1 MRIIKIFNNNSV
13 AAISPEL
20 GDIILTGSG
29 IGFQKKVGDVVD
41 SQKIEKTY
49 LFKED
54 PHKRLEREDNISPDC
69 YEITNQIVSR
79 AIKKL
84 RSRYYGEIFLTMTDH
99 ISFALKRKV
108 ENIKLP
114 YVVLGDVSV
123 LYKDEY
129 EIGLWALSYI
139 KKKTG
144 ITLDIEEA
152 NYIALHLVNF
162 SMDNNTHNATKI
174 MSFVTDIIG
183 IIENSMKITLSP
195 QSLSYARLS
204 THLKYLAERIFTGQE
219 INLKDTTEDIRELLK
234 ENLRLSMCINRI
246 VKHIKDKYKLLVGER
261 TAEDIKITIGTV
273 FPGSRDEKMEV
284 RGRDLVTGLPHTITL
299 TSDEVEEALRESVY
313 TIIHAVKGILEQTPP
328 ELSADIIDKGIV
340 LTGGGAL
347 VDGFAQILSQEL
359 KVPVFIAESPLTC
372 VAEGTGILLD
382 NLYMLE
388 RQ

>member
-139 KKKTG
+139 
-144 ITLDIEEA
+144 
-152 NYIALHLVNF
+152 
-162 SMDNNTHNATKI
+162 
-174 MSFVTDIIG
+174 
-183 IIENSMKITLSP
+183 
-195 QSLSYARLS
+195 
-204 THLKYLAERIFTGQE
+204 
-219 INLKDTTEDIRELLK
+219 
-234 ENLRLSMCINRI
+234 
-246 VKHIKDKYKLLVGER
+246 
-261 TAEDIKITIGTV
+261 
-273 FPGSRDEKMEV
+273 
-284 RGRDLVTGLPHTITL
+284 
-299 TSDEVEEALRESVY
+299 
-313 TIIHAVKGILEQTPP
+313 
-328 ELSADIIDKGIV
+328 
-340 LTGGGAL
+340 
-347 VDGFAQILSQEL
+347 
-359 KVPVFIAESPLTC
+359 
-372 VAEGTGILLD
+372 
-382 NLYMLE
+382 
-388 RQ
+388 